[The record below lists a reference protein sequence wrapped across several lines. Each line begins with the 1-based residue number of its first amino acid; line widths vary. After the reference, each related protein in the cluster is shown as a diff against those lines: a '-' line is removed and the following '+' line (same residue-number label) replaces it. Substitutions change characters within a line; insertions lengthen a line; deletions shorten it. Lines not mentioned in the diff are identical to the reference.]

1 MGRAVA
7 AGYNPAGSAVRSPRQ
22 RDRARVGWLTSPVAE
37 WTGKQATPVT
47 TPPTPMQ
54 RARHLRRG
62 LWAVLILALL
72 CVRPAPL
79 AHAQQGGAIP
89 EDAWQRRDT
98 TYFTIYYTR
107 DGAEALER
115 YAAVV
120 DGLYEYVA
128 AAFDHGPTPPVPLRL
143 YPTTRAYA
151 SANPIAR
158 YVEGV
163 VAHADTHVG
172 EIGVAVDRV
181 DRAGAQTLR
190 DTVRHELMHLALTE
204 LSADRLPIG
213 FQEGMAQYAEKEAS
227 DRRRLAE
234 SLRTAERQGQLLSWE
249 ALNDQPRFLRRM
261 NVAYPEALSMVAYLV
276 DRHGLGTFKR
286 FLGEL
291 AREEQPFQQALET
304 AYGQPAEALEAD
316 WRDYLPSYYSSR
328 WENNLLRT
336 LDLADAKARFAN
348 GEYAEARPLFEEAQ
362 RLHLELDQLTRAAE
376 ADGYLGRIALAQDA
390 ADLADRGRARLA
402 ERDYGGAR
410 TLLGAAEQ
418 RYAEAG
424 DGRWRPA
431 LADPLAQAERG
442 ASAADQLAV
451 AQTLVSDWRY
461 PEGRA
466 HSAEAAALYQAIGD
480 DDGVQRAQALS
491 VEADRRQ
498 SRLALLL
505 LGGGTIA
512 LVALLVRPRRAQ
524 RPVLAAPQRADEGIA
539 L

>member
-1 MGRAVA
+1 VTIA
-7 AGYNPAGSAVRSPRQ
+7 PAPA
-22 RDRARVGWLTSPVAE
+22 L
-37 WTGKQATPVT
+37 
-47 TPPTPMQ
+47 
-54 RARHLRRG
+54 RARHQRRA
-62 LWAVLILALL
+62 LWALLLLALL
-72 CVRPAPL
+72 CWQPAGA
-79 AHAQQGGAIP
+79 AHAQQGGAVP
-89 EDAWQRRDT
+89 DDAWQQRDT
-98 TYFTIYYTR
+98 TYFTIYYTAA
-107 DGAEALER
+107 GTEALER

-151 SANPIAR
+151 SVNPIAR

-172 EIGVAVDRV
+172 EIGIAVDRV

-190 DTVRHELMHLALTE
+190 DTVRHELMHLVLTE

-213 FQEGMAQYAEKEAS
+213 FQEGLAQYAEKEAS

-234 SLRTAERQGQLLSWE
+234 SLRTAERQGQLLNWE
-249 ALNDQPRFLRRM
+249 ALNEEPRFLRRM
-261 NVAYPEALSMVAYLV
+261 NVAYPEALSVVTFLV
-276 DRHGLGTFKR
+276 DRYGLGTFKR
-286 FLGEL
+286 FLREM

-304 AYGQPAEALEAD
+304 AYGQAADALEAE
-316 WRDYLPSYYSSR
+316 WREYLPSYYSGR

-336 LDLADAKARFAN
+336 LDLADAKARFAA
-348 GEYAEARPLFEEAQ
+348 GEYAEARPLFEQAQ
-362 RLHLELDQLTRAAE
+362 RLHLDLDQAARAAE
-376 ADGYLGRIALAQDA
+376 AEGYLSRIAVAQDA
-390 ADLADRGRARLA
+390 QDLAERGRARLA

-410 TLLGAAEQ
+410 ALLAAAEQ

-424 DGRWRPA
+424 DARWRPA

-442 ASAADQLAV
+442 AVAGDQLAAAQALV
-451 AQTLVSDWRY
+451 AGWRY

-466 HSAEAAALYQAIGD
+466 RSAEAAALYQAIGD
-480 DDGVQRAQALS
+480 GDGAQRAQALGA
-491 VEADRRQ
+491 EADSRQ

-512 LVALLVRPRRAQ
+512 LVGLLVRPRRGR
-524 RPVLAAPQRADEGIA
+524 RPLVGSPQRADEGIA